1 MSLTL
6 RPLPVIAPVVLL
18 LACGSEMT
26 TGDDDDPTTTF
37 DERAGWPAEVR
48 ARTAGDGVVNQLP
61 RLRIA
66 EGGEVYA
73 LRREKPGWLSYD
85 PRELTSSI
93 SRYAADGTLLYAF
106 DGGGDVLV
114 DVVVHPGGQL
124 TTLALR
130 SVPGED
136 RFHIVLARRQP
147 DGSTMFEQAL
157 DDEVSEHDRQFY
169 TVTDSTIES
178 ETLPPWI
185 EDGHTVVTGSQWLYF
200 NADYRLSLLDGV
212 LYMTAP
218 VFGLRIYRLSD
229 SLVPVWAQTVV
240 PVSDGWLFA
249 SEPQIATDRDGTVW
263 VTSGTDPETARI
275 QEVHFGTAIT
285 PRPTTPAALLSR
297 FDATTGQ
304 RRENLI
310 VDTPTVVALRVEDG
324 IATVVGRSRIRKFD
338 RPNDTTEWDVFL
350 AHASATEVLDHRLID
365 VMREDLAYDGAF
377 LDDGRIAV
385 VGTFDFL
392 QVDTNSWVENGSG
405 MVLLLD
411 RDGAPLHVSALRGPR
426 HVEVTACAV
435 AGDTLYVGGKL
446 DSYIT
451 HTCDDDRSGK
461 DCHNRAFVGR
471 WTP

>member
-6 RPLPVIAPVVLL
+6 RALPLIVPVALV

-26 TGDDDDPTTTF
+26 AGGDDDPTTTF
-37 DERAGWPAEVR
+37 GERAGWPAEVR
-48 ARTAGDGVVNQLP
+48 ARTVGDGVVNQLP
-61 RLRIA
+61 RLRTA

-73 LRREKPGWLSYD
+73 LRREKPDWLSYD
-85 PRELTSSI
+85 PREISSSI
-93 SRYAADGTLLYAF
+93 SRYAADGTLLGAF
-106 DGGGDVLV
+106 DAGGDVLV
-114 DVVVHPGGQL
+114 DFVVHPGGEI

-130 SVPGED
+130 SVHGEN
-136 RFHIVLARRQP
+136 RYHIVLARRRAG
-147 DGSTMFEQAL
+147 GSTVFEHLL

-169 TVTDSTIES
+169 TVTESTIES
-178 ETLPPWI
+178 QTLPPWI
-185 EDGHTVVTGSQWLYF
+185 EDGHTVINGSLWLYF
-200 NADYRLSLLDGV
+200 KADYRLSLLDGV

-218 VFGLRIYRLSD
+218 VLGLRIYRLSD

-263 VTSGTDPETARI
+263 VTSGTDPETARV
-275 QEVHFGTAIT
+275 QELHFGTAIS
-285 PRPTTPAALLSR
+285 PRPTSAAALLSR
-297 FDATTGQ
+297 FDATTGE
-304 RRENLI
+304 RREMVV
-310 VDTPTVVALRVEDG
+310 VDTPLIVALRVEDG
-324 IATVVGRSRIRKFD
+324 MATVVGRSRIRKFD

-350 AHASATEVLDHRLID
+350 AHASATGVLDHRVID
-365 VMREDLAYDGAF
+365 VMREDVAYAGAF

-392 QVDTNSWVENGSG
+392 QGDTHSWIENGSG

-411 RDGAPLHVSALRGPR
+411 PGGTPLHVSALRGPR
-426 HVEVTACAV
+426 HVEVNACAV
-435 AGDTLYVGGKL
+435 AGGTLYIGGQL

-451 HTCDDDRSGK
+451 HTCDGDRSGR
-461 DCHNRAFVGR
+461 DCHDRAFVGR